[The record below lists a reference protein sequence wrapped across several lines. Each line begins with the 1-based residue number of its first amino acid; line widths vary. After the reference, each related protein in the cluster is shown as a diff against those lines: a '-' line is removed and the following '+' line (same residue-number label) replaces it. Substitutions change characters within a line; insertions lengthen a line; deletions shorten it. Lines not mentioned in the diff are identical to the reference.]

1 MSNLSG
7 LRDINNTQ
15 WTQVPGPE
23 IERLQSLLK
32 GIYDIIKCS
41 NHNNYPILT
50 NQMNNPDHFYELCK
64 YVDN

>member
-1 MSNLSG
+1 MEKYDFLFNNNTSPMSNLSG

-32 GIYDIIKCS
+32 GVYG
-41 NHNNYPILT
+41 
-50 NQMNNPDHFYELCK
+50 
-64 YVDN
+64 